1 MEDPSLK
8 HLMKEQ
14 YRSSHNDLSFFF
26 TSKMPEVF
34 TLLQNKIWDIC
45 NNKINTLSIQC
56 QIYIFL
62 LSISGDWCDTS
73 LSLLI
78 TVNEVWKHG
87 NVIMHEEYLKA
98 IKRYILY
105 QFNIN
110 IWSKCKNHDISLQQQ
125 CSYVSNVTCM
135 FNKVASFILLNLKV
149 HNNQPYLLQLT
160 LHKSISFS

>member
-14 YRSSHNDLSFFF
+14 YRSSHNDLSFFSLQKCLKF
-26 TSKMPEVF
+26 LPCFKTKFEISATTKSILWVF
-34 TLLQNKIWDIC
+34 NAK
-45 NNKINTLSIQC
+45 
-56 QIYIFL
+56 YIFFL

-149 HNNQPYLLQLT
+149 HNNQPYLLQLA